1 MNETSGAGTQESTR
15 KIRRARVGLPYCPTA
30 LLPYCPTALLPYCPT
45 PPQSPPATPPYASRR
60 PKPPRV
66 RWRGNG

>member
-1 MNETSGAGTQESTR
+1 MRSRNTRKHTKNSTR
-15 KIRRARVGLPYCPTA
+15 PSWSALLPYCPTA

>member
-1 MNETSGAGTQESTR
+1 MNETSGAGTQESTQ
-15 KIRRARVGLPYCPTA
+15 KFDAPELVCPTA